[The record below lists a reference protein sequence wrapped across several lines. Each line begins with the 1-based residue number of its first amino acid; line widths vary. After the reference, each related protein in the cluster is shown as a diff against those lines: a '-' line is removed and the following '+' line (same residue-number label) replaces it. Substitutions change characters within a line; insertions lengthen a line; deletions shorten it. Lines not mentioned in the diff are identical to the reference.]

1 MQRAWN
7 AYTQDPNDKIIISY
21 KTMNRTM
28 KKSYVAPTME
38 VVSVLMA
45 QMISA
50 SKGISSNVE
59 FEYGGET
66 PDDFIIR

>member
-1 MQRAWN
+1 
-7 AYTQDPNDKIIISY
+7 
-21 KTMNRTM
+21 MNRTV

>member
-1 MQRAWN
+1 
-7 AYTQDPNDKIIISY
+7 
-21 KTMNRTM
+21 
-28 KKSYVAPTME
+28 
-38 VVSVLMA
+38 MA

-66 PDDFIIR
+66 PEDFIIR